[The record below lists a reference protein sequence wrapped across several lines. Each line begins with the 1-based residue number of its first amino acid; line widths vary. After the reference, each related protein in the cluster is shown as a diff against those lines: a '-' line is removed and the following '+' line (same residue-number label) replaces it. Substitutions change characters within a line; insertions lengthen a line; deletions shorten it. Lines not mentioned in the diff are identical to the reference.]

1 VLSNLAAMPV
11 VSAIVMPAGL
21 LGLAAMPF
29 GLDAPFWRIMELGI
43 DWMILVAQWVASLP
57 GAVGR
62 VTAFGAG
69 PLLVASLGIVMLG
82 LLRSPLRWA
91 GALGVGVAIAWAALT
106 PQPEVLIAGDGRQV
120 AVRGADGRLRLMQ
133 GGADTFR
140 LKEWLAADADSRAP
154 DAASLRAGVSCD
166 PDGCVTP
173 LADGRLVALSLRP
186 DGLADDCA
194 RAVLIITAGQ
204 PPPDCAARV
213 IGRDELQA
221 NGALA
226 LRRSGND
233 PGLFVAEAARP
244 RGQSRPWA
252 PAAADATDA
261 AISTEPSSRRRAPI
275 DGTPAPQDQVSDE

>member
-1 VLSNLAAMPV
+1 M
-11 VSAIVMPAGL
+11 
-21 LGLAAMPF
+21 
-29 GLDAPFWRIMELGI
+29 
-43 DWMILVAQWVASLP
+43 
-57 GAVGR
+57 
-62 VTAFGAG
+62 
-69 PLLVASLGIVMLG
+69 
-82 LLRSPLRWA
+82 
-91 GALGVGVAIAWAALT
+91 
-106 PQPEVLIAGDGRQV
+106 
-120 AVRGADGRLRLMQ
+120 RGADGRLHLMQ
-133 GGADTFR
+133 SGADAFR

-226 LRRSGND
+226 LRRSGSD
-233 PGLFVAEAARP
+233 PGLFVAEATRP
-244 RGQSRPWA
+244 RGPSRPWA
-252 PAAADATDA
+252 PAAAEAIDATVSTGPSVRRPPVDA
-261 AISTEPSSRRRAPI
+261 
-275 DGTPAPQDQVSDE
+275 TPAPQDQAGEE